1 MIRSS
6 SHTLKFANKDKLKF
20 IHKLQVDYICA
31 LQECINLIL
40 NKKLPFKKFLSSKNI
55 PELNNIIH
63 SQ

>member
-20 IHKLQVDYICA
+20 IYKLQIEYKIA

-40 NKKLPFKKFLSSKNI
+40 NKTLPFKKFLSSKDI
-55 PELNNIIH
+55 PALNNITH